1 MRDELIIESLEL
13 AAERVEDL
21 SPLVYARLFAQHPE
35 MQPLFWRD
43 TNHAVKGEMLAQAIN
58 AILDLV
64 GPRRYAAVLLQC
76 EVITHAG
83 YDVPPDVF
91 AIFFNV
97 FRATLQD
104 VVADAWTPAMGAAWD
119 DLLGEIAN
127 YIAHPYAETATAAAG

>member
-1 MRDELIIESLEL
+1 MRDDLIIETLEL

-21 SPLVYARLFAQHPE
+21 SPLVYARLFADHPD

-58 AILDLV
+58 AVLDLV

-104 VVADAWTPAMGAAWD
+104 VVAEAWTPAMNTAWD
-119 DLLGEIAN
+119 NLLSEIAN
-127 YIAHPYAETATAAAG
+127 YIANPYATVAAAG